1 VDSKEKSVFQ
11 FYHGIWSYFFSGSIL
26 AVMNTSSYINLEG
39 AIVLLVVIFIPL
51 SIFLYSL
58 MQLKENGINICLKTL
73 QRNKM
78 KLVSMIAGFI
88 LNSIGI
94 YVLSI
99 THHVIN
105 PDGSLTGSVWHPLFT
120 QGFVIF

>member
-1 VDSKEKSVFQ
+1 
-11 FYHGIWSYFFSGSIL
+11 L
-26 AVMNTSSYINLEG
+26 
-39 AIVLLVVIFIPL
+39 P
-51 SIFLYSL
+51 
-58 MQLKENGINICLKTL
+58 KTL
-73 QRNKM
+73 QSNKI
-78 KLVSMIAGFI
+78 KLVPMIAGFI

-99 THHVIN
+99 TYHVIN

>member
-1 VDSKEKSVFQ
+1 
-11 FYHGIWSYFFSGSIL
+11 
-26 AVMNTSSYINLEG
+26 M
-39 AIVLLVVIFIPL
+39 VLLLLRIYVG
-51 SIFLYSL
+51 SYEYKSLYKFGRSDSTSCCNL
-58 MQLKENGINICLKTL
+58 HSPRNFSRQLDATKRKRNKYLPKTL
-73 QRNKM
+73 QSNKI
-78 KLVSMIAGFI
+78 KLVPMIAGFI

-99 THHVIN
+99 TYHVIN